1 MGFSTHLR
9 CDQLVEIASDYL
21 ERALS
26 AHDAEQLEQHLVI
39 CGACAAYV
47 AQIRALRDAAQR
59 LVATNEASTLDPAS
73 ERALRS
79 LLARFKGA
87 DKP

>member
-39 CGACAAYV
+39 CGACAEYI
-47 AQIRALRDAAQR
+47 AQLRAIR
-59 LVATNEASTLDPAS
+59 EASLRMGQAREAESNVGP
-73 ERALRS
+73 EHALES
-79 LLARFKGA
+79 LLDRFRGGGR
-87 DKP
+87 P

>member
-26 AHDAEQLEQHLVI
+26 AEDAERLEQHLVI
-39 CGACAAYV
+39 CGACAEYI
-47 AQIRALRDAAQR
+47 AQIRAVRDAAQR
-59 LVATNEASTLDPAS
+59 LSPSEPAGELDAAGQQ
-73 ERALRS
+73 ALRA
-79 LLARFKGA
+79 LLARLKGGGA
-87 DKP
+87 P

>member
-26 AHDAEQLEQHLVI
+26 AQDAERLEQHLVI
-39 CGACAAYV
+39 CGACAEYIAQLRAIREASLRLGQATEAESSV
-47 AQIRALRDAAQR
+47 ATDAALQ
-59 LVATNEASTLDPAS
+59 
-73 ERALRS
+73 S
-79 LLARFKGA
+79 LLARFRGGGQ
-87 DKP
+87 P

>member
-26 AHDAEQLEQHLVI
+26 AQDAERLEQHLVI
-39 CGACAAYV
+39 CGACAEYI
-47 AQIRALRDAAQR
+47 AQIRAVRDAARR
-59 LVATNEASTLDPAS
+59 LKPEGEAELDPAGQQ
-73 ERALRS
+73 ALRA
-79 LLARFKGA
+79 LLARMKGGGT
-87 DKP
+87 P